1 MNQDQRKAASIV
13 AALVLAVIMFAV
25 VGSAVQSSKC
35 DWRAHGMCQG
45 NDNQSA
51 AAYRVCYDTHYKTC
65 RRGGR

>member
-1 MNQDQRKAASIV
+1 MSQDQLQAASIV
-13 AALVLAVIMFAV
+13 AAFALSVIMFAV
-25 VGSAVQSSKC
+25 VGSAMQSSKC

-45 NDNQSA
+45 SDDQSA